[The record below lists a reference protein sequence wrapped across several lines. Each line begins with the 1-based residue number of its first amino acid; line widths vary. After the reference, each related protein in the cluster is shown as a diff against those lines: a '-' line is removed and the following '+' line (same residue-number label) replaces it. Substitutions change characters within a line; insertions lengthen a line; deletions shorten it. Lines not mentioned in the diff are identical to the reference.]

1 MKTMTFTEVP
11 CTVNKS
17 FNLNFI
23 SSLLLPKLF
32 YYNTAIRT
40 KQTKNIP
47 GVTNLNN
54 IRCIKKIDG
63 DEYKTGES
71 DGKVEKQRA

>member
-1 MKTMTFTEVP
+1 M
-11 CTVNKS
+11 
-17 FNLNFI
+17 
-23 SSLLLPKLF
+23 LPKLF

-54 IRCIKKIDG
+54 IRCIKKIEG

>member
-1 MKTMTFTEVP
+1 MMFTEVP

-23 SSLLLPKLF
+23 SSLLLPKFF
-32 YYNTAIRT
+32 YYNTAIRK
-40 KQTKNIP
+40 KQTNHIP

-54 IRCIKKIDG
+54 IRCIKKTEG
-63 DEYKTGES
+63 DEYKTVES
-71 DGKVEKQRA
+71 DGKVEKQRT